1 MKLIFV
7 DIDGTLTRPGE
18 NVPPDSALAAI
29 RAAQAKGNKV
39 FLCTGRNPDM
49 LSPLLVYGFD
59 GYVGCGGGYVVA
71 GDEVLYDCPMTDE
84 QRDTAL
90 KTLHDNG
97 VFCTIEAK
105 GGSWGDENLGEFLS
119 GQSEGNSEIE
129 RWRKA
134 LSANLGIRPMSTY
147 DGSPI
152 YKVVIMCTAME
163 QLADAKAALE
173 KDFAFVIQEVKAH
186 SCLNGELVNR
196 KFDKG
201 LGVRLLAE
209 HFGCSLEDT
218 YGFGASMNDLE
229 MIQAVGTSV
238 CMENGAEKLK
248 EVSDMVCPSVDE
260 DGLAAAFS
268 ELGLV

>member
-1 MKLIFV
+1 M
-7 DIDGTLTRPGE
+7 
-18 NVPPDSALAAI
+18 
-29 RAAQAKGNKV
+29 
-39 FLCTGRNPDM
+39 
-49 LSPLLVYGFD
+49 
-59 GYVGCGGGYVVA
+59 
-71 GDEVLYDCPMTDE
+71 
-84 QRDTAL
+84 
-90 KTLHDNG
+90 
-97 VFCTIEAK
+97 
-105 GGSWGDENLGEFLS
+105 
-119 GQSEGNSEIE
+119 
-129 RWRKA
+129 
-134 LSANLGIRPMSTY
+134 
-147 DGSPI
+147 
-152 YKVVIMCTAME
+152 
-163 QLADAKAALE
+163 
-173 KDFAFVIQEVKAH
+173 IQEVKAH

-218 YGFGASMNDLE
+218 YGFGDSMNDLE

>member
-173 KDFAFVIQEVKAH
+173 KDFAFVI
-186 SCLNGELVNR
+186 G
-196 KFDKG
+196 
-201 LGVRLLAE
+201 
-209 HFGCSLEDT
+209 
-218 YGFGASMNDLE
+218 
-229 MIQAVGTSV
+229 
-238 CMENGAEKLK
+238 
-248 EVSDMVCPSVDE
+248 
-260 DGLAAAFS
+260 
-268 ELGLV
+268 